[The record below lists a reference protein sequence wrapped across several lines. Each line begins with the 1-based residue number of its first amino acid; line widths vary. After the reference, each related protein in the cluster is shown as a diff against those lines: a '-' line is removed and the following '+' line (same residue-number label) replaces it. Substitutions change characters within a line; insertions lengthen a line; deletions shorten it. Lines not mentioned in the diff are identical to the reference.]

1 MRLRGIILPT
11 LAIIA
16 CQMILSSASCWKQP
30 DPGTDPIIVPD
41 KDKAAKEF
49 LRDEY
54 IDVYYYWN
62 RQVRDRNA
70 GLVISEY
77 DIYQFFDALL
87 YEKDRWSWMADREYY
102 VSSETGVVSGTYGA
116 SISQPLEY
124 YKDYTVHVR
133 YVFPDSPFYLAGVRR
148 GWALTHI
155 GGVEVMTLIRN
166 GSFNDAYGASPQTF
180 TFTDL
185 EGVSQTF
192 DLSAATSLNTHS
204 SLMVKTFGPEDFP
217 GLNEKVGYFNYLAF
231 KSNFLSDITQA
242 MEYLASENVRTLIL
256 DLRYNGGGDSRAS
269 QLLVDCL
276 APADAKGQVY
286 VRRVHNE
293 DLSSHNMEAKVG
305 ESDQSLVR
313 HLDLDRLYVIVGAGS
328 ASASEMVINGLR
340 PMMDVKMVGDTTYG
354 KPNGMYVLMYPGT
367 NEDYAKYN
375 KGIYDNLEWV
385 FLPIC
390 FYNQN
395 GIGQKIPDTGFVP
408 DNYRPDD
415 LYHDFDANEDNIR
428 ACLTHLVTG
437 KYPELPRLVG
447 GGTKASGGYHIP
459 LSEEERNPRYGL
471 YTVRENAQLKPD
483 F

>member
-1 MRLRGIILPT
+1 MTDIIRLRDIIIPT

-16 CQMILSSASCWKQP
+16 CQMILSSASCRKEP
-30 DPGTDPIIVPD
+30 GGDPHVVVPD

-54 IDVYYYWN
+54 ISVYYYWN
-62 RQVRDRNA
+62 AQVRDRNKSI
-70 GLVISEY
+70 LTNEY
-77 DIYQFFDALL
+77 DIYQYFDALL
-87 YEKDRWSWMADREYY
+87 YAQDRWSWMTDREYY

-116 SISQPLEY
+116 SLSQPIEY
-124 YKDYTVHVR
+124 YGDYSVRVR

-155 GGVEVMTLIRN
+155 GGVEVMTLIRYDR
-166 GSFNDAYGASPQTF
+166 FNDAYGTSPQTF
-180 TFTDL
+180 TFSDL
-185 EGVSQTF
+185 EGVSHTF
-192 DLSAATSLNTHS
+192 DLTAATSLNTHS

-231 KSNFLSDITQA
+231 KANFLSDITES
-242 MEYLASENVRTLIL
+242 MEYLASQDVHTLIL

-276 APADAKGQVY
+276 APAFADGQVY

-293 DLSSHNMEAKVG
+293 ELSSHNMEARVG
-305 ESDQSLVR
+305 ESEPSLVR
-313 HLDLDRLYVIVGAGS
+313 RLDLQRLYVIVGAGS

-340 PMMDVKMVGDTTYG
+340 PMMDVRMVGDTTYG

-367 NEDYAKYN
+367 NADYAQYN
-375 KGIYDNLEWV
+375 KGNYDNLEWV

-395 GIGQKIPDTGFVP
+395 GIGEKIPDTGFIP

-415 LYHDFDANEDNIR
+415 LYHDFDASEDNIR
-428 ACLTHLVTG
+428 ACLTHIVTG
-437 KYPELPRLVG
+437 LYPELPRLAS
-447 GGTKASGGYHIP
+447 GGTKAAGGRRIA
-459 LSEEERNPRYGL
+459 LSEEDRNPRYGL
-471 YTVRENAQLKPD
+471 YTVRKEAP
-483 F
+483 